1 MVRLW
6 MSVFAIAV
14 SAGAQDAQPP
24 VPLETAKV
32 SSGAN
37 TAFLTPVKVVSKG
50 QFDPL
55 RVSDEVG
62 PIPSGKATL
71 LGGTIQNFDPVRDR
85 FTLQVF
91 GGGHIAV
98 LFDERTRVFREGQR
112 VALDDLKNGERAYVD
127 TVLDRTSIFAV
138 NVRLAVQP
146 QTGQTSGQILDVDL
160 GNRQVTVRDVLSA
173 KSLTMVLA
181 EKFVIL
187 RGDKTALATDLRPG
201 ALVTLGFSP
210 GKGGKP
216 LVQQISILAS
226 PGDNFVFS
234 GRIEHLDL
242 RLGLLV
248 LIDPRDD
255 KSYEVNLSP
264 ADRSSN
270 RELRQ
275 GAQIIVRASFD
286 GKGYTAQDIVA
297 VRPTADK

>member
-1 MVRLW
+1 MNPITLFITVMLL
-6 MSVFAIAV
+6 A
-14 SAGAQDAQPP
+14 AGAGVAVATSP
-24 VPLETAKV
+24 VNGAPFVVVALLVLTSLKM
-32 SSGAN
+32 AN
-37 TAFLTPVKVVSKG
+37 TW
-50 QFDPL
+50 Q
-55 RVSDEVG
+55 
-62 PIPSGKATL
+62 
-71 LGGTIQNFDPVRDR
+71 
-85 FTLQVF
+85 
-91 GGGHIAV
+91 
-98 LFDERTRVFREGQR
+98 
-112 VALDDLKNGERAYVD
+112 
-127 TVLDRTSIFAV
+127 
-138 NVRLAVQP
+138 
-146 QTGQTSGQILDVDL
+146 
-160 GNRQVTVRDVLSA
+160 
-173 KSLTMVLA
+173 
-181 EKFVIL
+181 KFVIL

-297 VRPTADK
+297 VSPTADK